1 MKRKSVTAG
10 CLLFAAALAVTGYSP
25 VQAGSRK
32 GAKPT
37 ANSVN
42 SDAGR
47 LMTVLNP
54 AIASKMAARVP
65 LSPRLDT
72 LDGKTIYM
80 MDINWGG
87 PEAAYSV
94 FEEIQAWLAA
104 NKPSVKVVIRRMKGS
119 YMSEDT
125 ELLKEI
131 GKNANAAI
139 VGISG

>member
-1 MKRKSVTAG
+1 MTAG
-10 CLLFAAALAVTGYSP
+10 ALLFAAALAVTGYEP
-25 VQAGSRK
+25 VQAGGAGKGRK
-32 GAKPT
+32 PAAST
-37 ANSVN
+37 
-42 SDAGR
+42 DAGK
-47 LMTVLNP
+47 LITVLSP
-54 AIASKMAARVP
+54 AIASKMAERVP
-65 LSPRLDT
+65 LAPRLDT

-104 NKPSVKVVIRRMKGS
+104 NKPGVKTVIRRMKGS
-119 YMSEDT
+119 YMSEDA

-131 GKNANAAI
+131 SKNANAAI

>member
-1 MKRKSVTAG
+1 MKRKRMTAG
-10 CLLFAAALAVTGYSP
+10 ALLFAAALALTGYEP
-25 VQAGSRK
+25 VQAGAGKGRK
-32 GAKPT
+32 PAASTDG
-37 ANSVN
+37 
-42 SDAGR
+42 GR
-47 LMTVLNP
+47 PITVLSP
-54 AIASKMAARVP
+54 AIASKMAERVP
-65 LSPRLDT
+65 LAPRLDT

-104 NKPSVKVVIRRMKGS
+104 NKPGVKTVIRRMKGS
-119 YMSEDT
+119 YMSEDA

-131 GKNANAAI
+131 SKNANAAI

>member
-1 MKRKSVTAG
+1 MKRKRVAAG
-10 CLLFAAALAVTGYSP
+10 CLLFAAALAVNGIAP
-25 VQAGSRK
+25 VQAGARK
-32 GAKPT
+32 GAKPA

-42 SDAGR
+42 PDAGK
-47 LMTVLNP
+47 LITVLNP
-54 AIASKMAARVP
+54 AIANKMAVRIP

-72 LDGKTIYM
+72 LEGKTIYM

-94 FEEIQAWLAA
+94 FEEIQSWLAA